1 MSTVKDSK
9 KRSMP
14 SPMREKSVENINAG
28 GLDVKVDGPAAKRQ
42 KLPDNTVPPTATVM
56 TSVGVKTKIPNQV
69 PLAMRPGLAGVA
81 AAAGTAAA
89 ALQHSAAAKQISL
102 ANGLA
107 AGNLVVPNHQGALAN
122 VAAAASLMGPLAT
135 VPPPH
140 LVGHPQIL
148 AAGQN
153 PPFPNAMQPGLPGAG
168 HNQIKAFLDHISL
181 GQYWR
186 LLSENGCDTLEDL
199 ATADVQMLV
208 NLGFKIF
215 HANRLVTA
223 VHRFIRPAP
232 PVINTPTKRKRASH
246 VRTFAEM
253 YQRVEEFQNLVN
265 QVGSM
270 SAAERDPRST
280 ISRGAYTQ
288 YLRIKEL
295 AEKSHIQLTSEK
307 YVNIKPTEKN
317 VKDIIQK
324 EKGIPGVNVVPVI
337 PGAPPN
343 VNTVSVN
350 VPPMPVQVPGVQ
362 VPLVQAQVPRP
373 DQVQGVLMNQS

>member
-1 MSTVKDSK
+1 MSDMKDGK
-9 KRSMP
+9 KRPVEDGKDDMKLDPSAKRVKLDAP
-14 SPMREKSVENINAG
+14 VGKPDKLVSPMPLTHAALAAAAASTGAALQQAQAKNVVTN
-28 GLDVKVDGPAAKRQ
+28 GL
-42 KLPDNTVPPTATVM
+42 PTGMVM
-56 TSVGVKTKIPNQV
+56 PGQG
-69 PLAMRPGLAGVA
+69 GLAG
-81 AAAGTAAA
+81 
-89 ALQHSAAAKQISL
+89 
-102 ANGLA
+102 
-107 AGNLVVPNHQGALAN
+107 
-122 VAAAASLMGPLAT
+122 VAAAASLMGPLNA

-140 LVGHPQIL
+140 LVGHQAIL

-153 PPFPNAMQPGLPGAG
+153 AAFPSPIQGVGVGN

-186 LLSENGCDTLEDL
+186 LLSENGCDSLEDL

-232 PVINTPTKRKRASH
+232 AVINAPQKRKRASH

-295 AEKSHIQLTSEK
+295 AEKENISLTSEK

-317 VKDIIQK
+317 VKEIIAK
-324 EKGIPGVNVVPVI
+324 EKEAKRLQEAHGVSVPTVPGVPGVNPAMLTQRVANPVP
-337 PGAPPN
+337 
-343 VNTVSVN
+343 
-350 VPPMPVQVPGVQ
+350 QVLEP
-362 VPLVQAQVPRP
+362 
-373 DQVQGVLMNQS
+373 